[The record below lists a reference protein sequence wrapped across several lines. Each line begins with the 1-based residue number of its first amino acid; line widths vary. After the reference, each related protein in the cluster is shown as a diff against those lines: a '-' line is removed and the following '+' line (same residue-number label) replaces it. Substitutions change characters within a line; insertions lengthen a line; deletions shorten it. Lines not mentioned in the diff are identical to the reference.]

1 MEQKEVCEKVV
12 RILNM
17 VLESCQ
23 DKLSRTLTNSL
34 PDFSNRMLAKGLISH
49 SVKESGG
56 FDQIMQEFQSGWGF
70 SDSVYDLE
78 EQCFKFLDTLCDM
91 RGAPAKAAKKLEKDW
106 SKEVEKQLTDI
117 TFLRRQKM
125 KKSHS
130 TPVNVVAI
138 RPNIN
143 RKSYSETHSHG
154 TSMES
159 HHNHDTDSNQPFT
172 SDIDNLKRDQV
183 FLDSVE
189 ETVSTDSFKTED
201 LYMPGEEEQDLQKNC
216 SSHFQSTPSTINLS
230 SPPNL
235 LVPGQNKHQPSSLT
249 FSQLQPEDSGH
260 PVTSI
265 PSLYHSIPITDS
277 STTFQPPPAISHG
290 PFQEERL
297 EQGMELEV
305 VTPKQATIQTESQ
318 NKSANS
324 QPISSAHS
332 SCSEYIQH
340 LKDENQTLAAERE
353 RFEKKKDKSEKA
365 FVTMLKCENRELK
378 KQVSEL
384 LKERRDQDEREK
396 DVRRRETLL
405 FRKEEQ
411 IEERQKQQDQ
421 REEKRDD
428 KNQKRKMHW
437 EKQEKELDQRYT
449 NLGIQK
455 KKLNQLRSQLD
466 QKKDELK
473 TKEQE
478 LKDEKERKKNHLK
491 VLIFLVVI
499 LLVAIFILL
508 IHKFMFVLHY
518 ITTILLTHSE

>member
-34 PDFSNRMLAKGLISH
+34 PDLSSRMLAKGLISH

-78 EQCFKFLDTLCDM
+78 EQCFKFLNTLCDM

-117 TFLRRQKM
+117 TFLRRQKN

-159 HHNHDTDSNQPFT
+159 HHNHHDTDSTQPFT
-172 SDIDNLKRDQV
+172 SDIENLKRDQV
-183 FLDSVE
+183 FLDSIE

-201 LYMPGEEEQDLQKNC
+201 IYVPGEEEQDLQ
-216 SSHFQSTPSTINLS
+216 TRSTINLS

-235 LVPGQNKHQPSSLT
+235 LVPGQTKHQPSSLT
-249 FSQLQPEDSGH
+249 FSQLQSEYSGH
-260 PVTSI
+260 PVTTTSSHNSI
-265 PSLYHSIPITDS
+265 PVTDS

-318 NKSANS
+318 SKSANS
-324 QPISSAHS
+324 QPLSSAHS

-340 LKDENQTLAAERE
+340 LKDENQTLAAEKE

-365 FVTMLKCENRELK
+365 FVTMLKRDNRELK

-396 DVRRRETLL
+396 DMRRRETLL
-405 FRKEEQ
+405 YRKEEQ

-421 REEKRDD
+421 REEKHDD
-428 KNQKRKMHW
+428 KNQKRKMHR
-437 EKQEKELDQRYT
+437 EKQDEELDQRYT

-455 KKLNQLRSQLD
+455 KKLNLLRSQLD
-466 QKKDELK
+466 QKRDELK

-478 LKDEKERKKNHLK
+478 LKDEKDKVKRKKNHLT
-491 VLIFLVVI
+491 VLIILVVI
-499 LLVAIFILL
+499 LLVVPILIFILS
-508 IHKFMFVLHY
+508 IHKFMFVLY
-518 ITTILLTHSE
+518 

>member
-34 PDFSNRMLAKGLISH
+34 PDLSSRMLAKGLISH

-91 RGAPAKAAKKLEKDW
+91 RGAPAKAGKKLEKDW

-117 TFLRRQKM
+117 IFLRRQKM
-125 KKSHS
+125 YKKSHS

-159 HHNHDTDSNQPFT
+159 HHNHHETDSTQPFT
-172 SDIDNLKRDQV
+172 SDIDKRDQV

-201 LYMPGEEEQDLQKNC
+201 FYVHGEEEQDLQK
-216 SSHFQSTPSTINLS
+216 STINLS

-249 FSQLQPEDSGH
+249 FSQLQSEYSGH
-260 PVTSI
+260 PVTTTPSHYNSI
-265 PSLYHSIPITDS
+265 PVTDS
-277 STTFQPPPAISHG
+277 SSTFQPPPAISHG
-290 PFQEERL
+290 SFQEERL
-297 EQGMELEV
+297 EQDMELEV

-318 NKSANS
+318 SKSANS

-340 LKDENQTLAAERE
+340 LKDENQTLAAEKE
-353 RFEKKKDKSEKA
+353 RFEKKKDKTEKA
-365 FVTMLKCENRELK
+365 FVSMLKRENRELK
-378 KQVSEL
+378 KQV

-405 FRKEEQ
+405 VRKEEQ
-411 IEERQKQQDQ
+411 LEERQKQQDQ
-421 REEKRDD
+421 REEKHDD

-455 KKLNQLRSQLD
+455 KKLNLLRSQLD

-478 LKDEKERKKNHLK
+478 LKNEKDKLRRKKNRLT
-491 VLIFLVVI
+491 VLIILVVI
-499 LLVAIFILL
+499 LLVVAIL
-508 IHKFMFVLHY
+508 ISFY
-518 ITTILLTHSE
+518 IVNT

>member
-1 MEQKEVCEKVV
+1 
-12 RILNM
+12 
-17 VLESCQ
+17 
-23 DKLSRTLTNSL
+23 
-34 PDFSNRMLAKGLISH
+34 
-49 SVKESGG
+49 
-56 FDQIMQEFQSGWGF
+56 
-70 SDSVYDLE
+70 
-78 EQCFKFLDTLCDM
+78 M

-106 SKEVEKQLTDI
+106 SEEVEKQLTDI

-125 KKSHS
+125 YKKSHS

-159 HHNHDTDSNQPFT
+159 HHNHHETDSTQPFT

-201 LYMPGEEEQDLQKNC
+201 IYVPGEEEQDLQKNC
-216 SSHFQSTPSTINLS
+216 LSHCKSTINLS

-235 LVPGQNKHQPSSLT
+235 LVPGQTKHQPSSLT
-249 FSQLQPEDSGH
+249 FSQLQSEYSGH
-260 PVTSI
+260 PVTTTSSHYNSI
-265 PSLYHSIPITDS
+265 PVTDS

-340 LKDENQTLAAERE
+340 LKDENQTLAAEKE
-353 RFEKKKDKSEKA
+353 RFETKKDRSEKA
-365 FVTMLKCENRELK
+365 FVSMLKRENRELK
-378 KQVSEL
+378 KQV

-405 FRKEEQ
+405 VRKEEQ
-411 IEERQKQQDQ
+411 LEERQKQQDQ
-421 REEKRDD
+421 REEKHDD

-455 KKLNQLRSQLD
+455 KKLNLLRSQLD

-478 LKDEKERKKNHLK
+478 LKNEKDKLRRKKNHLT
-491 VLIFLVVI
+491 VLIILVVI
-499 LLVAIFILL
+499 LLVVAIL
-508 IHKFMFVLHY
+508 ISFY
-518 ITTILLTHSE
+518 IVNT